1 MAARNTRSTRTA
13 AKPAAAATASSLEQD
28 LTPPQTLAE
37 KFGVEKAAPVPSN
50 DEIEAL
56 KAADEAAGVGVAET
70 TPDAPAG
77 EQELNS
83 EPGSDADE
91 TNDAEADAN
100 RAAELQK
107 FVTGEIEEQKAAE
120 PEPVVLDVSGAK
132 DFGGDVVVQV
142 LFDYYRVNIGERETG
157 IKSKLAHKGEL
168 IRVDEKTAE
177 RGVRIGGLREIE
189 G

>member
-70 TPDAPAG
+70 PDDAPAG
-77 EQELNS
+77 EQEP
-83 EPGSDADE
+83 EGDADE
-91 TNDAEADAN
+91 TTDDEADAN

-107 FVTGEIEEQKAAE
+107 FITGEIDEQKPAE
-120 PEPVVLDVSGAK
+120 PEPVVYDASSAK
-132 DFGGDVVVQV
+132 DFGGDVVVV
-142 LFDYYRVNIGERETG
+142 VAFDYYRVNVGEPETG
-157 IKSKLAHKGEL
+157 VKSLLAHKGEL
-168 IRVDEKTAE
+168 IRVDEKTAK
-177 RGVRIGGLREIE
+177 RGVRMGGLREIE

>member
-77 EQELNS
+77 EQE
-83 EPGSDADE
+83 PDSDADE
-91 TNDAEADAN
+91 TTDAEADAN